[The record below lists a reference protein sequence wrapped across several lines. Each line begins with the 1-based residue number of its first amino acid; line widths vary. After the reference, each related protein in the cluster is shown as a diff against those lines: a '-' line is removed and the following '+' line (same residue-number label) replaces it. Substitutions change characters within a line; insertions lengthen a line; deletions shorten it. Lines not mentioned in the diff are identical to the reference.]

1 MKTFRYLAAG
11 SLVALSSVAGAQQTT
26 APIVP
31 TTPTPQAVQQVT
43 FQQAIDIAL
52 KQNVAILQAEN
63 NVETSRLTVTQASN
77 TWQPTLSFS
86 VNGSNTMGQQF
97 DVQTGQLVTKQSQSI
112 GAGASSGITLFDPNR
127 GLDVAAARLDVA
139 SNESNLFRSRQ
150 TTVYNVAT
158 QFVAYLGAKSQ
169 LDVQNENLASL
180 QLQESQIQRF
190 ADAGARPISD
200 LYTIKAQVATAQ
212 LQVVNAEAQIEAAK
226 FALMRTLQLDA
237 SKDYDFVKPDLP
249 SSAATVNYNLDS
261 LTQLAYLQRRDY
273 QAAQEQ
279 VTSAQKRVSSA
290 ARGYWPSLSFNVN
303 YGSSGR
309 FLPGQ
314 TTSFSDQ
321 FNNNRGGQI
330 STGLNFPI
338 FDRSNIRIQKTRAQ
352 IQQEN
357 AELNLASTRQSV
369 ALDVRT
375 AWYNIRSAQS
385 RLAAAQAGLISATQA
400 LEATQ
405 QRYNVGAATL
415 LEVSQARTQ
424 RVTAQ
429 SNLADAQYNLVVN
442 QAAMAYFT
450 GELDPARLSLGIPR

>member
-1 MKTFRYLAAG
+1 MKLFRYLAAG
-11 SLVALSSVAGAQQTT
+11 SLAAFSTVAGAQQTT

-31 TTPTPQAVQQVT
+31 TTPTAQAAEQIT

-52 KQNVAILQAEN
+52 KQNVAIMQAEN
-63 NVETSRLTVTQASN
+63 SVELSRLTVTQAAN
-77 TWQPTLSFS
+77 TWQPTFS
-86 VNGSNTMGQQF
+86 LGVSGQNTIGQQF
-97 DVQTGQLVTKQSQSI
+97 DVNTGTRYTTNTQ
-112 GAGASSGITLFDPNR
+112 GAGASVGSNFTLFDPNR
-127 GLDVAAARLDVA
+127 NLDVAAARLNVS

-150 TTVYNVAT
+150 TTVYTVAT

-169 LDVQNENLASL
+169 LDVQKENLSSL

-200 LYTIKAQVATAQ
+200 LYTIKAQVAQAQ
-212 LQVVNAEAQIEAAK
+212 LSVVTAEAAIENAK
-226 FALMRTLQLDA
+226 FSLMRTLQLDA

-249 SSAATVNYNLDS
+249 ATATTVTYNLDS
-261 LTQLAYLQRRDY
+261 LTQLAYRQRRDY
-273 QAAQEQ
+273 VAAQEQ
-279 VTSAQKRVSSA
+279 VQANQKQVASAGRA
-290 ARGYWPSLSFNVN
+290 NWPSLGFNLS

-309 FLPGQ
+309 FGQ
-314 TTSFSDQ
+314 ATAFNDQ
-321 FNNNRGGQI
+321 FNQNRGGNI
-330 STGLNFPI
+330 STSISFP
-338 FDRSNIRIQKTRAQ
+338 FLDRSNVRIQKSRAA
-352 IQQEN
+352 IQEEN
-357 AELNLASTRQSV
+357 AELNLASTRQQV

-385 RLAAAQAGLISATQA
+385 RLAAAQAGLVSATQA

-415 LEVSQARTQ
+415 LEVSQNRAQ

-429 SNLADAQYNLVVN
+429 SNLSDAEYNLVVN

-450 GELDPARLSLGIPR
+450 GELDPAKLSLGVPR

>member
-11 SLVALSSVAGAQQTT
+11 SLVALSTVAGAQQTT
-26 APIVP
+26 APMVP
-31 TTPTPQAVQQVT
+31 TTPNAQPVQQIT

-52 KQNVAILQAEN
+52 KQNVAIQQAEN
-63 NVETSRLTVTQASN
+63 NVETSRLIVTQTSN
-77 TWQPTLSFS
+77 TWLPSLSLG
-86 VNGSNTMGQQF
+86 VNGSNSMGQQF
-97 DVQTGQLVTKQSQSI
+97 DVQTGQLVTKQSQSL
-112 GAGASSGITLFDPNR
+112 GASASSNFTLFDPNR
-127 GLDVAAARLDVA
+127 GLDVAAARLDQA
-139 SNESNLFRSRQ
+139 SSESNLFRSRQ

-226 FALMRTLQLDA
+226 FNLMRTLQLDA
-237 SKDYDFVKPDLP
+237 TKDYDFVKPDLP
-249 SSAATVNYNLDS
+249 TSATTINYNLDS
-261 LTQLAYLQRRDY
+261 LTQLAYGQRRDY
-273 QAAQEQ
+273 VAAQEQ
-279 VTSAQKRVSSA
+279 VTSAQKRVASA
-290 ARGYWPSLSFNVN
+290 GRGYWPSLGFSIG

-309 FLPGQ
+309 FISGQ
-314 TTSFSDQ
+314 QTSFADQ
-321 FNNNRGGQI
+321 FHQNRGGQI
-330 STGLNFPI
+330 STNLSFPI
-338 FDRSNIRIQKTRAQ
+338 FDRSNISIQKTRAQ
-352 IQQEN
+352 IAQEN
-357 AELNLASTRQSV
+357 AELNLKSTRQSV

-375 AWYNIRSAQS
+375 AWYNIRSAQQ
-385 RLAAAQAGLISATQA
+385 RLIAAQAGLVSATQA

-415 LEVSQARTQ
+415 LEVSQNRAQ

-450 GELDPARLSLGIPR
+450 GELDPAKLSLGIPR